1 MSTNSTTPRNSAN
14 SANSTNFG
22 NSSNFAQALRLYLI
36 VLREFRTFLIVAV
49 SAFLFSTTL
58 LYLIYPLTELPAKQ
72 QSFLGIAYDVMLM
85 TFFEQPIPFVDDWRL
100 IPVFFGLPILGLLVI
115 ADGVVKF
122 GHLILQRHKFTREW
136 QEMIAESYEN
146 HIIVCGLGNVGK
158 RVADY
163 LLSFGEQLVCI
174 ERKKDFSSQAEFQN
188 RKIPVLIGDSSNPL
202 MLEQAN
208 VKKAKSIM
216 ILTDQ
221 DLANLDTALTAKEMA
236 PHIRVVMRMF
246 DQNLADKV
254 KTSFDIDSVFSA
266 SALSAPVFAQA
277 ALSDSILSSFSFGDK
292 LINAF
297 QLEIKDK
304 SHFIGEK
311 IDDVRRKH
319 EATIIMHQRQKDVDW
334 NPPPDLVLASGD
346 KLLIVTDRENLP
358 ALLTAEKGMP
368 VTHP

>member
-1 MSTNSTTPRNSAN
+1 MEKS
-14 SANSTNFG
+14 FG
-22 NSSNFAQALRLYLI
+22 QQLRLLGI
-36 VLREFRTFLIVAV
+36 FLRGFTTFIIVAV

-58 LYLIYPLTELPAKQ
+58 LYFVYPRSELPLHQ
-72 QSFLGIAYDVMLM
+72 QSYLSIAYDVMLM

-100 IPVFFGLPILGLLVI
+100 VPVFFGLPILGLLVI
-115 ADGVVKF
+115 ADGVVKL
-122 GHLILQRHKFTREW
+122 GHLILQRQNFTREW

-146 HIIVCGLGNVGK
+146 HIIVCGLGNVGQ

-174 ERKKDFSSQAEFQN
+174 ERKADFSASADFQN

-202 MLEQAN
+202 LLEQAN
-208 VKKAKSIM
+208 AKKAKAIM

-236 PHIRVVMRMF
+236 PNIRVVMRMF
-246 DQNLADKV
+246 DQTFADKV
-254 KTSFDIDSVFSA
+254 KTSFGIDSVFSA

-277 ALSDSILSSFSFGDK
+277 ALSNNILSSFSFGDK

-297 QLEIKDK
+297 QLEIKEG
-304 SHFIGEK
+304 SHFINEK

-319 EATIIMHQRQKDVDW
+319 EATIIMHQRRKEVDW

-358 ALLTAEKGMP
+358 ALLSAEKGAK
-368 VTHP
+368 V